1 MNGLF
6 IGIYT
11 RCQSHLR

>member
-6 IGIYT
+6 IGIYL